1 MTTETED
8 VDEAKTRLAE
18 LLIRAAG
25 GGEVIIA
32 EHGTPHA
39 RLVAIEPPAAPRG
52 ERTPGL
58 HRGAIIMSDD
68 FDEPL
73 PDEFWLGEASR

>member
-1 MTTETED
+1 MTTETVD

-18 LLIRAAG
+18 LLTRAAD

-32 EHGTPHA
+32 EHGTPRA
-39 RLVAIEPPAAPRG
+39 RLIAIEPPAAPHG
-52 ERTPGL
+52 ERVPGL

-73 PDEFWLGEASR
+73 PDEFWLGEAST